1 MERRL
6 EKRKKTRYFF
16 FPVRSDSAFE
26 RTSDLRI
33 GGSNPSG
40 LGSKNS
46 RLQLSS
52 LTLSQFV
59 STSCTSGVQNQTEIR
74 LDKPKIKNG

>member
-16 FPVRSDSAFE
+16 FPVLSDSAFE
-26 RTSDLRI
+26 RTSDLRV

-40 LGSKNS
+40 PASKNS
-46 RLQLSS
+46 SLQLSS

-59 STSCTSGVQNQTEIR
+59 PTSCARRVQNQAEIR